1 MVILNSKQLIN
12 PSSSIMIIS
21 TFNYAILYFITKLP
35 KIWLDGY
42 KVQSSLL
49 STLLKVQGM

>member
-21 TFNYAILYFITKLP
+21 TFNYAILYFITKLL

-42 KVQSSLL
+42 KVQSS
-49 STLLKVQGM
+49 

>member
-1 MVILNSKQLIN
+1 MVILNSKHLIN

-21 TFNYAILYFITKLP
+21 TFNYAILYFITKLLR
-35 KIWLDGY
+35 IWLDGY

-49 STLLKVQGM
+49 STLLKVQGT

>member
-21 TFNYAILYFITKLP
+21 TFNYAILYFNTKLL

-42 KVQSSLL
+42 KVQSS
-49 STLLKVQGM
+49 

>member
-1 MVILNSKQLIN
+1 MVILNSQHLIN

-42 KVQSSLL
+42 KVQSS
-49 STLLKVQGM
+49 

>member
-1 MVILNSKQLIN
+1 
-12 PSSSIMIIS
+12 MIIS
-21 TFNYAILYFITKLP
+21 TFNYAILYFITKLL